1 MQIWQF
7 LTIELWMQ
15 TFLDGGAR
23 KFETKD
29 LTAQV
34 ATA

>member
-1 MQIWQF
+1 
-7 LTIELWMQ
+7 LWMK

-23 KFETKD
+23 KFEAES
-29 LTAQV
+29 LPPQHV